1 MTTANEDEIVVG
13 VDGSAGSAA
22 ALRWALGEARA
33 SGRTVTALRAWT
45 FDPLADLESAVSRS
59 ADEIAARYQHEL
71 DEAVAQARAGGQ
83 PGAPVR
89 TGTVDGAP
97 GPALVRASAGAAMLV
112 LGSHGHSR
120 VLRMLVGSV
129 SEYCLRQSRC
139 PVVIVPARTAEER
152 EPLPEEEAAPAYFPG
167 PLL

>member
-1 MTTANEDEIVVG
+1 MTTANEKEIVVG

-22 ALRWALGEARA
+22 AVRWALAEAKA
-33 SGRTVTALRAWT
+33 SGRTVVALRAWT
-45 FDPLADLESAVSRS
+45 FDPLADLESAVTRS
-59 ADEIAARYQHEL
+59 PDEIASRYQHEL
-71 DEAVAQARAGGQ
+71 DQVLTEARVGAEAAQ
-83 PGAPVR
+83 VR
-89 TGTVDGAP
+89 SGTIDGAP

-129 SEYCLRQSRC
+129 SEYCLRHARC
-139 PVVIVPARTAEER
+139 PVVIVPARSAEER
-152 EPLPEEEAAPAYFPG
+152 EPLPEAAAGAYYPG